1 MPPRPCAVYVDLDT
15 AKPEDVEC
23 AMQNISKLGL
33 HDAVRVAFGEPNEAL
48 TTALRRHGFRTV
60 HDFDTP
66 ALHVML
72 VHVMEHVHR
81 SDLAHVKD
89 VVVVG
94 DHDVHR
100 ATRRVVAEK
109 GHAVYE
115 VRWPVLQR
123 TYF

>member
-1 MPPRPCAVYVDLDT
+1 MPRPCAVYVDVES

-33 HDAVRVAFGEPNEAL
+33 RDVVRVAFGSPNEAL
-48 TTALRRHGFRTV
+48 TAALRAHGFRNV

-66 ALHVML
+66 AFHVML
-72 VHVMEHVHR
+72 VHVMEHLHR
-81 SDLAHVKD
+81 VDLAHVKD

-100 ATRRVVAEK
+100 STRRVIAEK
-109 GHAVYE
+109 GNAVYE
-115 VRWPVLQR
+115 VKWPVLQR
-123 TYF
+123 AYF